1 MNTEKT
7 ALGIDI
13 GGTKIY
19 AGLVN
24 KMVKSLPRLQNMLL
38 RTALMRLK
46 NTFRCYQKSRKKPL
60 QLWQ

>member
-19 AGLVN
+19 AALVDEN
-24 KMVKSLPRLQNMLL
+24 GKMLSEPEKYATPK
-38 RTALMRLK
+38 TIEGIK
-46 NTFRCYQKSRKKPL
+46 
-60 QLWQ
+60 

>member
-24 KMVKSLPRLQNMLL
+24 KNGDPYPACKI
-38 RTALMRLK
+38 
-46 NTFRCYQKSRKKPL
+46 CYSAQR
-60 QLWQ
+60 